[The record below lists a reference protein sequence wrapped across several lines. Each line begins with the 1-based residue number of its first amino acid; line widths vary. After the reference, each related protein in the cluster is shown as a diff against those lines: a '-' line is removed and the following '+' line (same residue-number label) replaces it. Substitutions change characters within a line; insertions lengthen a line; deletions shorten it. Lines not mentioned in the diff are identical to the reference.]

1 MAYFKLSL
9 LSLSDRLDVNSNVAF
24 YANTISEFMSQRDEY
39 QQRVKNNLVKKSE
52 DEKKEDFSS
61 PISTNNFSSSYTYDE
76 KFSIHLNAQKELTFS
91 MDKNVFR
98 ADRWEENPFYFS
110 IHVGSHL
117 LLEDKEGNHYLF
129 TVKNISY
136 TIKENNLSQSITC
149 QDSFTYQGSRQND
162 GYEIE
167 NDPSSEDFI
176 GAKTIDWWVLHKIQ
190 PECGIIYK
198 YIPLMKGL
206 YENQS
211 GQFIEFLDPSE
222 IINLKRLI
230 KEPYSKVENSEMY
243 ETFAFS
249 CSGSNADA
257 ALISLGEELNL
268 QLETFEHLKEGA
280 IRGGNTLVRYF
291 WYTPRQNT
299 HITGLEYSPLSD
311 IQDFSFSFAGD
322 SLTSVLN
329 VTGYSSD
336 DGSIVSLIPDIPQF
350 FYNVFLNQTFW
361 ENSLFKPGFFAELV
375 QGQSYVAS
383 SEAAN
388 ERTLWIGELSAGA
401 ITSLQLFFNDNLN
414 RDKRTTPQVGIYT
427 EDGINYVFL
436 PIWNNTNNYN
446 LSLNPFYQYFSFNSY
461 TNDPSII
468 SFLGK
473 NGGIESF
480 TSRDLSWDLVLL
492 KIRKTPYVEE
502 DKEPQYYDGDPFII
516 KAGEELPS
524 EYRCANLAGYIR
536 LKGAS
541 SWNNLASYRIYF
553 RNYRIPSQ
561 EELDWASLADKI
573 PYLEN
578 KIIDFNYFYNTGII
592 NKNQYG
598 EILNIVNNELR
609 INNGRLLVY
618 SKNYYEALHNKTRIL
633 ADLQAKIDTI
643 GGQYSAEI
651 LSPFSTNGQA
661 KSDITDF
668 TTSYSNLFPQAKRGE
683 LSYILNYDDIITD
696 YIRKYWSARQ
706 NCLKNLYN
714 FREFFEAPYGNAL
727 SNDNEVLYEDKI
739 TLSGG
744 VEETSEDGLTYTYKT
759 LGFENINFVQL
770 ADDFNDWYKDPS
782 SPYYGKPLV
791 DIYIFENGQYIFA
804 DVVDT
809 SNVTNYYTP
818 TVVAGETLDYHT
830 IGSNGVSNTF
840 YNANESYYYITFK
853 INLPSNKLEDPKDYI
868 INPPESLLLEV
879 TNNDK
884 TFSNIPLKLLEAT
897 ESTAIYKQDIV
908 YGKDNISE
916 ADKFLTSNRTI
927 IESSQCKV
935 MKSDGGKIS
944 NSFTIELRAASL
956 QEILNNYV
964 NLKTWDEQKNES
976 ALFGNNAPKL
986 TNSAYIRNTENVWSG
1001 RDELFSTFEKEKK
1014 IWEDITFASCL
1025 TRNEYDE
1032 DEKESTANQNYRISF
1047 PVTDFYFKG
1056 EKYKPSTEI
1065 TTVGTGDN
1073 QIVVYNYVK
1082 VNEQNLTQEEF
1093 NSIDENKGL
1102 TWEVSNDY
1110 RTINFITPANES
1122 NYYRRVWT
1130 TANTGVVLGSA
1141 VGTAAGVSSATALSL
1156 AAVGAFATATGP
1168 VGVMAVGAVLAISAI
1183 TAGIVAIVRHCSS
1196 GFFATS
1202 GESVK
1207 DFFENTGTRS
1217 SGYLDWEE
1225 PRYFYTTEEF
1235 GKDLYDYYWKD
1246 TANGEI
1252 TSYNLYDYMGFT
1264 YAGLFGNNAS
1274 SGKNDYPGNNAYFY
1288 YKDCWLKP
1296 LGANS
1301 LLNKYDNYYILVT
1314 NSTEGYDKLLNKT
1327 DFSKFNRVDKTDI
1340 GDLRISKNIY
1350 YPLFNH
1356 MTKLDLSAMEDETIS
1371 MQDIAKQGK
1380 WTVDQSTGEITIPE
1394 NSNYKVYIFHYEDY
1408 RKENIFS
1415 PNKKSYEY
1423 NGSYQYYDNNDL
1435 PITWTT
1441 NPYITYGFFSIVS
1454 VDSNFQKTQSYSE
1467 NQIYYKKIDNSY
1479 RQVYTIKQ
1487 LVDSKKAY
1495 YLSSSVYR
1503 EYNFDLSKLKYEIPV
1518 YLITTFS
1525 EKRFNRITLTL
1536 TKSDKLNFIPSAEE
1550 YIISYQNNTLYC
1562 DLESYKDDE
1571 EKITLFL
1578 KYKHGT
1584 LNYDANNKL
1593 DLNFY
1598 ITETN
1603 GKEEKIPYTVINN
1616 YLLYEN
1622 TNNYAGQDAKN
1633 DIKLLED
1640 EEQAEKVTTSKDISE
1655 AQFLAT
1661 FDFSSAKSTQ
1671 KYYPDSSTTSSESY
1685 PQIQVPIIE
1694 DGFTCKAVLTSTAK
1708 DSFRN
1713 MNNGDFWYKYHNNL
1727 EISTLQQDAAAIESE
1742 LMTYWQAA
1750 YSASLYCDIFVP
1762 QYWQPRNGVDSN
1774 YFFKKLFGVSVVNT
1788 TTHLKLST
1796 HYVPIIKKV
1805 TNSSGSATLP
1815 RYNLIYCSSIKT
1827 QPGLSI
1833 KTTNKKLIEEYT
1845 EVNTCDKVF
1854 ANNIAVRQAFENIPF
1869 DWSTVYA
1876 EELPHVNTTYYY
1888 IEKGGCSWPQMTE
1901 EMLFNNSSFSRYNG
1915 QYVMLLNIL
1924 HDRFGPQYFDTYEQ
1938 LMKKHQMIWRKLYAN
1953 YPSVI
1958 LESNY
1963 SNTDAVDSQGLY
1975 LAASNYFKDLYNPE
1989 RQYNI
1994 TIIDVNHLKGY
2005 SGQQLRIGDPI
2016 KVNADEY
2023 YDEYDDVKEA
2033 LKQYLFISDLSYNLR
2048 SDADIGITVNTIKYQ
2063 DKLLQRLVK
2072 LIKQ

>member
-24 YANTISEFMSQRDEY
+24 YASTISEFMSQRDEY
-39 QQRVKNNLVKKSE
+39 QQRIKNSLVRK
-52 DEKKEDFSS
+52 DEEEETSIVS
-61 PISTNNFSSSYTYDE
+61 PIQTNNFSSSYTYDE
-76 KFSIHLNAQKELTFS
+76 KFSVHLNAQKELTFS

-136 TIKENNLSQSITC
+136 TIKENNLSENITC

-167 NDPSSEDFI
+167 NDSSSEDFI

-206 YENQS
+206 YENNS

-222 IINLKRLI
+222 ITNLKRLI
-230 KEPYSKVENSEMY
+230 KEPYPKAENSEMY

-280 IRGGNTLVRYF
+280 VRGGNTLLRYF

-336 DGSIVSLIPDIPQF
+336 DGSVVSLIPDIPQF

-361 ENSLFKPGFFAELV
+361 ENSLFKPGFFTELA

-388 ERTLWIGELSAGA
+388 ERTLWIGELSAGV
-401 ITSLQLFFNDNLN
+401 ITSLQSFFNDNLN
-414 RDKRTTPQVGIYT
+414 RDKRATPQVGLYV
-427 EDGINYVFL
+427 ENGINYVFL

-468 SFLGK
+468 RFLGA

-492 KIRKTPYVEE
+492 KVRKNPLVEE
-502 DKEPQYYDGDPFII
+502 GKQPQYYDGDPFII

-524 EYRCANLAGYIR
+524 EYRCAKLAGYIR
-536 LKGAS
+536 LRGAS
-541 SWNNLASYRIYF
+541 SWNNLSSYKIYF

-598 EILNIVNNELR
+598 EILNIINNELR

-618 SKNYYEALHNKTRIL
+618 SKNYYEALHNKTQIL

-651 LSPFSTNGQA
+651 LSPFSTNGQV

-668 TTSYSNLFPQAKRGE
+668 TTSYSNLFPQTKRGE
-683 LSYILNYDDIITD
+683 LSYILNYDDVVTD

-706 NCLKNLYN
+706 DCLKNLYN

-727 SNDNEVLYEDKI
+727 SDDNEVLYEDKI
-739 TLSGG
+739 TLSSGA
-744 VEETSEDGLTYTYKT
+744 EEVSEDGLTYTYKT

-770 ADDFNDWYKDPS
+770 TDDFNDWYKDSS

-791 DIYIFENGQYIFA
+791 DIYIFENGQYVA
-804 DVVDT
+804 AEVVDT

-818 TVVAGETLDYHT
+818 TVIAGETLDYHT

-853 INLPSNKLEDPKDYI
+853 INLPSKTLEDPKDYI
-868 INPPESLLLEV
+868 INPPESLKLEV
-879 TNNDK
+879 TNNGQ
-884 TFSNIPLKLLEAT
+884 TFSNIPLKLLETT
-897 ESTAIYKQDIV
+897 ESVAIYKQDIV
-908 YGKDNISE
+908 YGKNNISE
-916 ADKFLTSNRTI
+916 AAKFLTANRTI
-927 IESSQCKV
+927 IDSAQCTITKV
-935 MKSDGGKIS
+935 DGNKIS
-944 NSFTIELRAASL
+944 NNFTLELRTASL
-956 QEILNNYV
+956 KDILNNYI
-964 NLKTWDEQKNES
+964 NLKTWDEQ
-976 ALFGNNAPKL
+976 FNANKIFSGTEAQEL
-986 TNSAYIRNTENVWSG
+986 TNSVYIRNTEDVWVKHTN
-1001 RDELFSTFEKEKK
+1001 LFSTFESTSEEDEADSR
-1014 IWEDITFASCL
+1014 IWADISFSSCL
-1025 TRNEYDE
+1025 SREEYNAHKDDQE
-1032 DEKESTANQNYRISF
+1032 DKDIASLAGKNYRMNF
-1047 PVTDFYFKG
+1047 PVTDFYFYG
-1056 EKYKPSTEI
+1056 TKYKPTETERAAI
-1065 TTVGTGDN
+1065 DQGDK
-1073 QIVVYNYVK
+1073 QLIIYEYTP
-1082 VNEQNLTQEEF
+1082 VNEQNLTKAEFESIEE
-1093 NSIDENKGL
+1093 NTNKNWIEC
-1102 TWEVSNDY
+1102 TDY
-1110 RTINFITPANES
+1110 QPLNFVTTNNQS
-1122 NYYRRVWT
+1122 NYYRRVWVESNSGIVSAASVT
-1130 TANTGVVLGSA
+1130 PAMVTFGLLG
-1141 VGTAAGVSSATALSL
+1141 GLIALS
-1156 AAVGAFATATGP
+1156 
-1168 VGVMAVGAVLAISAI
+1168 
-1183 TAGIVAIVRHCSS
+1183 IVAIVKNCSS
-1196 GFFATS
+1196 GFFSTA

-1207 DFFENTGTRS
+1207 DFFEVAS
-1217 SGYLDWEE
+1217 PSGAVFFTSNDYLDWGE
-1225 PRYFYTTEEF
+1225 PRYFYTTEEM
-1235 GKDLYDYYWKD
+1235 GKDLYDFYWNIAKE
-1246 TANGEI
+1246 TKL
-1252 TSYNLYDYMGFT
+1252 TSYNFYDYMGFT
-1264 YAGLFGNNAS
+1264 YAGLFGN
-1274 SGKNDYPGNNAYFY
+1274 GQNDLPETKAEFYF
-1288 YKDCWLKP
+1288 KDCWLKP
-1296 LGANS
+1296 LKGNA
-1301 LLNKYDNYYILVT
+1301 LLNRYDTYYVLVSNT
-1314 NSTEGYDKLLNKT
+1314 ASDYDKWLNKT
-1327 DFSKFNRVDKTDI
+1327 DFSSFNKVDTSAFGEK
-1340 GDLRISKNIY
+1340 RISKNIY

-1356 MTKLDLSAMEDETIS
+1356 MTKLDLSSAENEVVS
-1371 MQDIAKQGK
+1371 MSEVIGERG
-1380 WTVDQSTGEITIPE
+1380 WNYNSETGEIQVQDALD
-1394 NSNYKVYIFHYEDY
+1394 YRVFLFHYEDY
-1408 RKENIFS
+1408 IKDNAFQEG
-1415 PNKKSYEY
+1415 KSKYEY
-1423 NGSYQYYDNNDL
+1423 NPAYQYYDMNDL

-1454 VDSNFQKTQSYSE
+1454 VDSNFQKAETYSD
-1467 NQIYYKKIDNSY
+1467 NQIYYKKVDKSY
-1479 RQVYTIKQ
+1479 QRVYTVKQ
-1487 LVDSKKAY
+1487 LINSKKAY
-1495 YLSSSVYR
+1495 FLSSSTYK
-1503 EYNFDLSKLKYEIPV
+1503 EYNFDLSKLKYEIPI
-1518 YLITTFS
+1518 YLITTIS
-1525 EKRFNRITLTL
+1525 EKRFNRIKLEL
-1536 TKSDKLNFIPSAEE
+1536 TKSDKLKFIPSAEE

-1562 DLESYKDDE
+1562 DLESYTEGDGKL
-1571 EKITLFL
+1571 TLSL

-1584 LNYDANNKL
+1584 LKYGANNAL
-1593 DLNFY
+1593 DLNFKTT
-1598 ITETN
+1598 ITGET
-1603 GKEEKIPYTVINN
+1603 EEKIPYNVYNN
-1616 YLLYEN
+1616 YLIYDN
-1622 TNNYAGQDAKN
+1622 KNIYIGQDAKS
-1633 DIKLLED
+1633 DITVD
-1640 EEQAEKVTTSKDISE
+1640 EAETETIITSKDVSE

-1661 FDFSSAKSTQ
+1661 FDFSSATSTQ
-1671 KYYPDSSTTSSESY
+1671 KYYPNDSSVINY

-1694 DGFTCKAVLTSTAK
+1694 NGFTCTAVLTSTVK
-1708 DSFRN
+1708 DSFKN
-1713 MNNGDFWYKYHNNL
+1713 LSNGDFWYKYHNNL

-1750 YSASLYCDIFVP
+1750 YTSSLYCDIFVP

-1774 YFFKKLFGVSVVNT
+1774 YFFKKLFGIEADASAA
-1788 TTHLKLST
+1788 HLKLST
-1796 HYVPIIKKV
+1796 YYVPIIKKV
-1805 TNSSGSATLP
+1805 TDSSGSALLP
-1815 RYNLIYCSSIKT
+1815 RYNLIYCSSVKT
-1827 QPGLSI
+1827 QPGLST
-1833 KTTNKKLIEEYT
+1833 KTTNEKLIEDHS

-1854 ANNIAVRQAFENIPF
+1854 GENIAVKQAFDNIPF
-1869 DWSTVYA
+1869 NWNTVYA
-1876 EELPHVNTTYYY
+1876 EELPHVTTTYYY

-1924 HDRFGPQYFDTYEQ
+1924 HDHFGPKSFDTYEQ

-1963 SNTDAVDSQGLY
+1963 SNTDAIDSQGLY